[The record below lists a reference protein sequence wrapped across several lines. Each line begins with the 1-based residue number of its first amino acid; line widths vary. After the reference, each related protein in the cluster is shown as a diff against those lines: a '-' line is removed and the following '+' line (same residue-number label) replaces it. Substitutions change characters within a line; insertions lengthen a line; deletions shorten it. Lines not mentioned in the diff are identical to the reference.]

1 MICSLFLCISSL
13 SGFLFLYTYLSSLF
27 HLIHLF
33 FFPTAELILL
43 CDSSVMWP
51 VLGSHHKS
59 TSNWIPSK
67 SFFYFYFFR
76 NQIRSRTQWKE
87 IWWDLIQCPYSRLRS
102 FGSVAFSPPPETS
115 SVPEMM
121 AQKEWDWILCTFQ
134 LKSFKREARYST
146 VTFSGPQK

>member
-1 MICSLFLCISSL
+1 MISLHLFTFWFSISLHLSVITLPFDSFIFLSNRWTNSTLWLLCNVANFRIASQ
-13 SGFLFLYTYLSSLF
+13 
-27 HLIHLF
+27 IHQQLNPQQILF
-33 FFPTAELILL
+33 FF
-43 CDSSVMWP
+43 
-51 VLGSHHKS
+51 
-59 TSNWIPSK
+59 
-67 SFFYFYFFR
+67 FFFR

-87 IWWDLIQCPYSRLRS
+87 IWWDLIQCPFSRLRS

-115 SVPEMM
+115 LVPEMM